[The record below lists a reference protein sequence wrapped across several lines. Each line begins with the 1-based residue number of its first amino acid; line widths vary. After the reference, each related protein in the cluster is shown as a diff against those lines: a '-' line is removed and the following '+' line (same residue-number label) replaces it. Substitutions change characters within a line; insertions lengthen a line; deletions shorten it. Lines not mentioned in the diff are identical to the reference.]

1 MSLDLTISAKES
13 EPTVAAYAAALASD
27 APAPG
32 GGSAVAVTA
41 AFAVALGEKLC
52 RFTIGKP
59 AFAEFEGEMTAAL
72 ARLVQARARLLQLA
86 ADDETAYA
94 GYVRAAALPRT
105 TEEERTTRKSTMTAA
120 LQESSTVP
128 FEVAKEAIGFL
139 AALER
144 IAKYG
149 NRNLIADV
157 SVAGY
162 LAEAAIFGA
171 IALVQSNA
179 DLLRTQESAEMAS
192 LAINLEQEGRALN
205 KSIQGIAGR
214 R

>member
-1 MSLDLTISAKES
+1 MLS
-13 EPTVAAYAAALASD
+13 EPKNSVESLEQTIASYAAALASD
-27 APAPG
+27 ASTPG
-32 GGSAVAVTA
+32 GGSAVAVTV

-59 AFAEFEGEMTAAL
+59 AFAEFEGEMTATL
-72 ARLVQARARLLQLA
+72 ARFIQARERLLQLA

-94 GYVRAAALPRT
+94 GYARAAALPRT
-105 TEEERTTRKSTMTAA
+105 TDEERTSRKSAMTAA
-120 LQESSTVP
+120 LQESSKVP
-128 FEVAKEAIGFL
+128 FEIAKEAIGFL

-144 IAKYG
+144 VAKYG

-192 LAINLEQEGRALN
+192 LAMNLEREAQALN